1 MPCASATSMHST
13 VVFKWFSRLFWTQMK
28 VADPP
33 FCIVLCIQICIIIIN
48 GLILPLHPVLCCF
61 KRDSKFVFLIK
72 VLVLLTLFSSSLH
85 FQRAAAPYCLSRMLQ
100 CSFVR
105 SQEPWPYRML
115 LLVLMF
121 DVKALSD
128 ECSKTSSQWY
138 KCHKQ
143 LFPIV
148 SSTSRNILNFVWVS
162 IPGSRTVLEE
172 I

>member
-1 MPCASATSMHST
+1 MLRDFPTLPSAFLTDSGTTPNSST
-13 VVFKWFSRLFWTQMK
+13 CKKYIAQNYH
-28 VADPP
+28 
-33 FCIVLCIQICIIIIN
+33 QILKKNHQIYIYIIIN

-128 ECSKTSSQWY
+128 ECSKTSSQ
-138 KCHKQ
+138 
-143 LFPIV
+143 
-148 SSTSRNILNFVWVS
+148 
-162 IPGSRTVLEE
+162 
-172 I
+172 